1 LASVGRA
8 TIKEQQQA
16 ALIKIQKNKEA
27 ALKQLNIQCE
37 SADKAKKSFGIIG
50 ITFLTCLFGG
60 VFLNDLF
67 KLIIYYS
74 LELKTY
80 WRRKAIENK
89 LKQENIANDVTTSDI
104 RIDIDHDANQELED
118 SLERVYFR
126 LLTAKKKRQN
136 RRKRSK

>member
-1 LASVGRA
+1 M
-8 TIKEQQQA
+8 IKEQQQA

-27 ALKQLNIQCE
+27 ALKQLNIQYE

-67 KLIIYYS
+67 KLIVYYS
-74 LELKTY
+74 LELQTY
-80 WRRKAIENK
+80 LRRKAIENK
-89 LKQENIANDVTTSDI
+89 LKQENNANDVTTNDI

-126 LLTAKKKRQN
+126 LLTAKKKREN